1 MLDLEL
7 SSAQKKW
14 ATYAITCLSVCIVL
28 AFIVFSIKIFGSFLN
43 KYILVFA
50 PLAIS
55 AILSV
60 TIKPIIDFL
69 SNSLKLSRTYACII
83 TFTILVLF
91 LTILGIIILPK
102 AISQIIALVE
112 AIPSVWQSLIEHI
125 RQNYPILSDKI
136 NAFSESFKSGNA
148 TGNLTE
154 NLSTIIAKSLKSVQ
168 TVYSA
173 VLTISSAIAAFAV
186 IPIYL
191 FFMLISENSKLSSLN
206 LEKNLS
212 FLSPELKDDIIF
224 LVSKFGEII
233 ITFFRGQIL
242 IAILTGLLLGFGL
255 MFAGVKF
262 GFIIGFTT
270 GCINIIPYL
279 GSIIGLSAMLPVSYF
294 QDGGGFVL
302 FGITITVFVVTE
314 LINAYI
320 LTPWIMGERTKLSP
334 MLIIFSVFFWGT
346 ALGGI
351 MGMLLAIPLTAFVKV
366 FWDLASEKYIKPL
379 FGSKPPITQLEPSSQ
394 NNSPQQS

>member
-7 SSAQKKW
+7 SPAQKKW
-14 ATYAITCLSVCIVL
+14 ATYAITCMSVCIVL

-60 TIKPIIDFL
+60 IIKPIIDLL
-69 SNSLKLSRTYACII
+69 SNRLRMSRTYACIA
-83 TFTILVLF
+83 TFAVLILVI
-91 LTILGIIILPK
+91 TIIGIIVLPK
-102 AISQIIALVE
+102 AISQIIALVQTL
-112 AIPSVWQSLIEHI
+112 PSGLQTLMEHI
-125 RQNYPILSDKI
+125 RQDYPMLSEKI
-136 NAFSESFKSGNA
+136 NAISESFKTAGSSA
-148 TGNLTE
+148 DLTE
-154 NLSTIIAKSLKSVQ
+154 NLSSILSKSLKSVQ
-168 TVYSA
+168 AACSVIIS
-173 VLTISSAIAAFAV
+173 VSSAIAAFAV

-191 FFMLISENSKLSSLN
+191 FFMLISEQSKMSSLN
-206 LEKNLS
+206 LEKKLS
-212 FLSPELKDDIIF
+212 FLKPEVREDLIF

-302 FGITITVFVVTE
+302 FCATIMVFVITE

-366 FWDLASEKYIKPL
+366 FWDLASEKYIQPL
-379 FGSKPPITQLEPSSQ
+379 FGEKNHISPPEKPQISS
-394 NNSPQQS
+394 SSE